1 MKFLALKFIFLV
13 AATTLTAA
21 QLAAAT
27 GEPSPGND
35 AETIQQH
42 FDRQR
47 AGYPQ
52 EKIHVTTDRET
63 YMAGDTI
70 WLRALLVDAT
80 THIATDGSVYVYI
93 ELRDQH
99 NEVAQRVKLAG
110 HKGQFAGH
118 IPLDVKTTE
127 GEYFITA
134 YTKYMESVGEE
145 YFFKKRV
152 TIRSPYSAKISIR
165 HSISV
170 DDSGRRILTINAVD
184 RSDGTPVERQQLSI
198 TYPGG
203 KIKNFGSGS
212 GPCSTEI
219 EEEGDLLISL
229 NGDITKFVNT
239 AAAVTDFD
247 VSFHPEG
254 GYIIPGIACKVAF
267 KAIDSSGLGIDVTGI
282 VTDQDGNQVTTLRSQ
297 HLGMGIFTIFA
308 QPGAV
313 YQATISTS
321 DGLEKTFTLPT
332 PNAEAAVLHLDATR
346 SDGIITATAATAH
359 EDGQYRLIVAQ
370 RGQLILAGEIHPQS
384 TVAISSDSIPEG
396 IAQFILTDIEGN
408 SLSQRLVFSRKEHP
422 QCRVKPINEPYKD
435 RSLVTLEID
444 FSQFN
449 DIGGSLAVAV
459 TDNSTVARD
468 TTINILTNL
477 LLQSEL
483 KGYIENP
490 AYYFN
495 TSDPATIR
503 ALDLLMLTQGWTRY
517 DLPEVIKGKYTA
529 PTVPM
534 EFGQLIS
541 GTLRSYWK
549 NKPIADGVVTVITK
563 KPVAMQQIVTDADGR
578 FYCAGLNMPDSTLFI
593 IQAKNSKGKTE
604 ENLEIDEQVFP
615 EISPFTFARNTN
627 ADDSLTIAIDDD
639 FLKNEYYRLNASGV
653 LTVLLDEVT
662 ISAQKKSDADEL
674 LHSVMFDKSADYQYF
689 EQHDIKSYEQ
699 ALRKFSGLRIVAGN
713 LTYRRSKVAFV
724 VDGIVFDYESEYSD
738 GSTSQ
743 LRDLQT
749 IAPFDQ
755 VKRIDFVLPG
765 QAGVPGSLT
774 GYGGV
779 LLITTKDG
787 SEKSKPRDNDK
798 IKTIMPLGY
807 QRPSQ
812 FYNPRYVHGY
822 TGPVPGGDLRS
833 TLYWNPAVKINME
846 GKIRF
851 SFFANDSRNTTYCV
865 IAEGITATGQL
876 MYARANIVKH

>member
-1 MKFLALKFIFLV
+1 MLS
-13 AATTLTAA
+13 AAH
-21 QLAAAT
+21 LAAST
-27 GEPSPGND
+27 SGSPPESEAQSTS
-35 AETIQQH
+35 AEILQQR

-47 AGYPQ
+47 SIYPQ
-52 EKIHVTTDRET
+52 EKIHLTTDRET

-70 WLRALLVDAT
+70 WFRALLVDAATHT
-80 THIATDGSVYVYI
+80 TTDGSVYVYV

-99 NEVAQRVKLAG
+99 NEVARRVKLAG
-110 HKGQFAGH
+110 HKGQFTGH
-118 IPLDVKTTE
+118 IPLDVKTAE

-134 YTKYMESVGEE
+134 YTKYMENVGEE

-152 TIRSPYSAKISIR
+152 TIRSPYSAKISIQ
-165 HSISV
+165 HSIRI
-170 DDSGRRILTINAVD
+170 DESGQRILTVNAVD
-184 RSDGTPVERQQLSI
+184 RSDGTPVERQQLSV
-198 TYPGG
+198 TYPSG

-212 GPCSTEI
+212 GPCTTEI

-239 AAAVTDFD
+239 AATTTEFD
-247 VSFHPEG
+247 VTFHPEG
-254 GYIIPGIACKVAF
+254 GYIIPGISCKVAF
-267 KAIDSSGLGIDVTGI
+267 KAIGSDGLGIDVTGI
-282 VTDQDGNQVTTLRSQ
+282 VTDQDGNRVTSLRSQ
-297 HLGMGIFTIFA
+297 HQGMGIFTIFA
-308 QPGAV
+308 QPGTT
-313 YQATISTS
+313 YQATISTAA
-321 DGLEKTFTLPT
+321 GIQQTFPLPT
-332 PNAEAAVLHLDATR
+332 VNAAATVLHLDATR
-346 SDGIITATAATAH
+346 SDSIITATAATVN
-359 EDGQYRLIVAQ
+359 EGEQYRLIVAQ
-370 RGQLILAGEIHPQS
+370 RGQLILVGDILAQS
-384 TVAISSDSIPEG
+384 TVAVSTDSIPEG
-396 IAQFILTDIEGN
+396 IAQFILTDTEDN
-408 SLSQRLVFSRKEHP
+408 TLSQRLVFIRKEHP

-435 RSLVTLEID
+435 RSLVTVEID

-449 DIGGSLAVAV
+449 DIGGSLAVSV

-468 TTINILTNL
+468 TTTNILTQL
-477 LLQSEL
+477 LMQSEL

-495 TSDPATIR
+495 TADAETIR

-517 DLPEVIKGKYTA
+517 DLPNVIKGTYTT
-529 PTVPM
+529 PSVPM

-615 EISPFTFARNTN
+615 EISPLTFARKSF
-627 ADDSLTIAIDDD
+627 ADDSVTIALDDD
-639 FLKNEYYRLNASGV
+639 FLMNEYYRLNASGV

-662 ISAQKKSDADEL
+662 ISAHKKSDADEL
-674 LHSVMFDKSADYQYF
+674 LHSVMFEKSADYQYF
-689 EQHDIKSYEQ
+689 EEHDIRSYEQ

-713 LTYRRSKVAFV
+713 LSYRRSKVAFV
-724 VDGIVFDYESEYSD
+724 VDGMVFDYESEYSD

-743 LRDLQT
+743 LRDLET

-851 SFFANDSRNTTYCV
+851 SFFANDSHNTTYSIV
-865 IAEGITATGQL
+865 AEGITATGQL
-876 MYARANIVKH
+876 MHAKANIVKY